1 MDNKNRNNNEGNIK
15 NKEEILKNKHIE
27 HTYEKILSSIREL
40 GKISVKDYII
50 IGFLSLLI
58 ILNISSQIFGGFGK
72 KDMKRITERVSRLER
87 KILTPEELEG
97 IGTED
102 LDKPDKKNKKN
113 KEKTVVAEDN
123 TAKIKELKEK
133 IKNDTTGINQDRVK
147 TYYVRP
153 GDALETVVWKCYKAK
168 DRSTVQALGEYNNL
182 NPEKLEIYVD
192 QGLKV
197 PLLQDLYKWY
207 AHHKEL
213 KEELKKISEKER

>member
-1 MDNKNRNNNEGNIK
+1 MDNKNNEGNTK

-27 HTYEKILSSIREL
+27 HTYDKILSSIREL
-40 GKISVKDYII
+40 EKLSLKDYII
-50 IGFLSLLI
+50 IGLLSLLL

-72 KDMKRITERVSRLER
+72 KDIKKISERVSRLER

-97 IGTED
+97 IGSED
-102 LDKPDKKNKKN
+102 LNKSDKKDDKN
-113 KEKTVVAEDN
+113 QQKTVAIEDN

-133 IKNDTTGINQDRVK
+133 IKNDTTGINQDKVK
-147 TYYVRP
+147 TYYVRHH
-153 GDALETVVWKCYKAK
+153 
-168 DRSTVQALGEYNNL
+168 
-182 NPEKLEIYVD
+182 EKLEIYVD

-213 KEELKKISEKER
+213 KEELKKLSEKEK

>member
-1 MDNKNRNNNEGNIK
+1 MDNKNIDGNSK

-50 IGFLSLLI
+50 IGLLSLLI

-72 KDMKRITERVSRLER
+72 KDMKRISERVSRLER

-97 IGTED
+97 IGSED
-102 LDKPDKKNKKN
+102 LDKPNKKED
-113 KEKTVVAEDN
+113 KQKKDVIAEDN

-133 IKNDTTGINQDRVK
+133 IKNDTTGINQDKVK

-153 GDALETVVWKCYKAK
+153 GDALETVVWKCYKTK

-182 NPEKLEIYVD
+182 NPERLEIYVD

-213 KEELKKISEKER
+213 KEELKKLSEKEK

>member
-1 MDNKNRNNNEGNIK
+1 MDNKNNEGNTK

-27 HTYEKILSSIREL
+27 HTYDKILSSIREL
-40 GKISVKDYII
+40 EKLSLKDYII
-50 IGFLSLLI
+50 IGLLSLLL

-72 KDMKRITERVSRLER
+72 KDIKKISERVSRLER

-97 IGTED
+97 IGSED
-102 LDKPDKKNKKN
+102 LNKSDKKDDKN
-113 KEKTVVAEDN
+113 QQKTVAIKDN

-133 IKNDTTGINQDRVK
+133 IKNDTTGINQDKVK

-153 GDALETVVWKCYKAK
+153 GDALETVVWKCYKTK

-213 KEELKKISEKER
+213 KEELKKLSEKEK

>member
-1 MDNKNRNNNEGNIK
+1 MDNKNIDGNSK

-50 IGFLSLLI
+50 IGLLSLLI
-58 ILNISSQIFGGFGK
+58 ILNISGQIFGGFGK
-72 KDMKRITERVSRLER
+72 KDMKRISERVSRLER

-97 IGTED
+97 IGSED
-102 LDKPDKKNKKN
+102 LDKPNKKEDKKKKN
-113 KEKTVVAEDN
+113 VIVEDN
-123 TAKIKELKEK
+123 TEKIKELKEK
-133 IKNDTTGINQDRVK
+133 IKNDTTGIRQDRVK
-147 TYYVRP
+147 IYYVRH
-153 GDALETVVWKCYKAK
+153 GDALETVAWKCYKTK

-182 NPEKLEIYVD
+182 NPERLEIYVD
-192 QGLKV
+192 QGLRV

-213 KEELKKISEKER
+213 KEELKKLSETNK

>member
-1 MDNKNRNNNEGNIK
+1 MDNKNIDGNSK

-50 IGFLSLLI
+50 IGLLSLLI
-58 ILNISSQIFGGFGK
+58 ILNISGQIFGGFGK
-72 KDMKRITERVSRLER
+72 KDMKRISERVSRLER

-97 IGTED
+97 IGSED
-102 LDKPDKKNKKN
+102 LDKPNKKED
-113 KEKTVVAEDN
+113 KQKKDVIAEDN

-133 IKNDTTGINQDRVK
+133 IKNDTTGINQDKVK

-153 GDALETVVWKCYKAK
+153 GDALETVVWKCYKTK

-182 NPEKLEIYVD
+182 NPERLEIYVD

-213 KEELKKISEKER
+213 KEELKKLSEKEK

>member
-1 MDNKNRNNNEGNIK
+1 MDNKNSNEGNIK

-40 GKISVKDYII
+40 DKISLKDYII
-50 IGFLSLLI
+50 IGLLSILI
-58 ILNISSQIFGGFGK
+58 ILNISGQIFGGFGK
-72 KDMKRITERVSRLER
+72 KDMKRISERVSRLER

-97 IGTED
+97 IGSED
-102 LDKPDKKNKKN
+102 FDKSDKKDEKN
-113 KEKTVVAEDN
+113 KSKTVAIEDN
-123 TAKIKELKEK
+123 TEKIKELKEK
-133 IKNDTTGINQDRVK
+133 IKNDTTGIRQDRVK
-147 TYYVRP
+147 IYYVRH
-153 GDALETVVWKCYKAK
+153 GDALETVAWKCYKTK

-182 NPEKLEIYVD
+182 NPERLEIYVD

-213 KEELKKISEKER
+213 KEELKKLSETNK

>member
-1 MDNKNRNNNEGNIK
+1 MDNKNNEGNAK

-50 IGFLSLLI
+50 IGLLSLLI
-58 ILNISSQIFGGFGK
+58 ILNISGQIFGGFGK
-72 KDMKRITERVSRLER
+72 KDMKRISERVSRLER

-102 LDKPDKKNKKN
+102 LEKSNKKED
-113 KEKTVVAEDN
+113 KQKTNVVAEDN

-133 IKNDTTGINQDRVK
+133 IKNDTTGINQDKVK

-153 GDALETVVWKCYKAK
+153 GDALETVVWKCYRTK

-213 KEELKKISEKER
+213 KEELKKLSEKER

>member
-1 MDNKNRNNNEGNIK
+1 MDNKNIDGNSK

-50 IGFLSLLI
+50 IVLLSLLI
-58 ILNISSQIFGGFGK
+58 ILNISGQIFGGFGK
-72 KDMKRITERVSRLER
+72 KDMKRISERVSRLER

-97 IGTED
+97 IGSED
-102 LDKPDKKNKKN
+102 LDKPNKKED
-113 KEKTVVAEDN
+113 KQKKDVIAEDN

-133 IKNDTTGINQDRVK
+133 IKNDTTGINQDKVK

-153 GDALETVVWKCYKAK
+153 GDALETVVWKCYKTK

-182 NPEKLEIYVD
+182 NPERLEIYVD

-213 KEELKKISEKER
+213 KEELKKLSEKEK

>member
-1 MDNKNRNNNEGNIK
+1 MDNKNNEGNTK

-27 HTYEKILSSIREL
+27 HTYDKILSSIREL
-40 GKISVKDYII
+40 EKLSLKDYII
-50 IGFLSLLI
+50 IGLLSLLL

-72 KDMKRITERVSRLER
+72 KDIKKISERVSRLER

-97 IGTED
+97 IGSED
-102 LDKPDKKNKKN
+102 LNKSDKKDDKN
-113 KEKTVVAEDN
+113 QKKTVDIEDN

-133 IKNDTTGINQDRVK
+133 IKNDTTGINQDKVK

-153 GDALETVVWKCYKAK
+153 GDALETVVWKCYKTK

-213 KEELKKISEKER
+213 KEELKKLSEKEK

>member
-1 MDNKNRNNNEGNIK
+1 MDNKNIDGNSK

-50 IGFLSLLI
+50 IGLLSLLI
-58 ILNISSQIFGGFGK
+58 ILNISGQIFGGFGK
-72 KDMKRITERVSRLER
+72 KDMKRISERVSRLER

-97 IGTED
+97 IGSED
-102 LDKPDKKNKKN
+102 LDKPNKKEDKQKKN
-113 KEKTVVAEDN
+113 VLVEDN

-133 IKNDTTGINQDRVK
+133 IKNDTTGINQDKVK

-153 GDALETVVWKCYKAK
+153 GDALETVVWKCYKTK

-182 NPEKLEIYVD
+182 NPERLEIYVD

-213 KEELKKISEKER
+213 KEELKKLSEKEK

>member
-1 MDNKNRNNNEGNIK
+1 MDNKNIDGNSK

-50 IGFLSLLI
+50 IGLLSLLI
-58 ILNISSQIFGGFGK
+58 ILNISGQIFGGFGK
-72 KDMKRITERVSRLER
+72 KDMKRISERVSRLER

-97 IGTED
+97 IGSED
-102 LDKPDKKNKKN
+102 FDKPNKKED
-113 KEKTVVAEDN
+113 KQKKDVIAEDN

-133 IKNDTTGINQDRVK
+133 IKNDTTGINQDKVK

-153 GDALETVVWKCYKAK
+153 GDALETVVWKCYKTK

-182 NPEKLEIYVD
+182 NPERLEIYVD

-213 KEELKKISEKER
+213 KEELKKLSEKEK

>member
-1 MDNKNRNNNEGNIK
+1 MDNKNNEGNTK

-27 HTYEKILSSIREL
+27 HTYDKILSSIREL
-40 GKISVKDYII
+40 EKLSLKDYII
-50 IGFLSLLI
+50 IVLLSLLL

-72 KDMKRITERVSRLER
+72 KDIKKISERVSRLER

-97 IGTED
+97 IGSED
-102 LDKPDKKNKKN
+102 LNKSDKKDDKN
-113 KEKTVVAEDN
+113 QQKTVAIEDN

-133 IKNDTTGINQDRVK
+133 IKNDTTGINQDKVK

-153 GDALETVVWKCYKAK
+153 GDALETVVWKCYKTK

-192 QGLKV
+192 RGLNV
-197 PLLQDLYKWY
+197 PLLQDLDKWY

-213 KEELKKISEKER
+213 KEELKKLSEKEK